1 MPRQRIVTTGTRT
14 QVTDARGRA
23 SLNAGSFAQ
32 GRVPKVALLFV
43 GTTWLRAGRGAT
55 TATLKQGMGASP
67 RAPWR
72 MATVARRLH
81 ADIQTAWR
89 YVGMECRPCQ
99 SSVTTGTWTRVTDAR
114 GLAALNAVTTARK
127 QEQ

>member
-14 QVTDARGRA
+14 RVTDARGRA

-43 GTTWLRAGRGAT
+43 GTTWLRAGRDAT
-55 TATLKQGMGASP
+55 TATLKQGMGAAP

-72 MATVARRLH
+72 TATVARRRH
-81 ADIQTAWR
+81 ADIRTAWR
-89 YVGMECRPCQ
+89 CVGMECRPCQ
-99 SSVTTGTWTRVTDAR
+99 SSVKTGTGTRVTDAR
-114 GLAALNAVTTARK
+114 ELAVLNAVTTARE
-127 QEQ
+127 QE